1 MVKQQ
6 CPPHP
11 KITFSQINRMQGLVG
26 TCEMAENDACISQ
39 IKELLY
45 FLLLLLSVPKTS
57 VALFGTS
64 GCGCSSPD
72 P

>member
-11 KITFSQINRMQGLVG
+11 KVTFSQIYRMQGLVE

-45 FLLLLLSVPKTS
+45 FLLLSVPKTS